1 MVIIY
6 VLKLKNG
13 KFYVGKTHSLSN
25 RLKSHFDGNGCVWT
39 RKHPP
44 IELIF
49 KKDDC
54 DNFDEDKYTLKYM
67 SLYGI
72 ENVRG
77 GSFCQE
83 NLDADSKLIINK
95 MLFGAS
101 NRCYFC
107 GDPKHFITECELY
120 KNKSLVEPTPTPTPT
135 STFVVD
141 YLASAIKF
149 VWSKISYRQNDEI
162 ELSELNSTQ

>member
-13 KFYVGKTHSLSN
+13 KFYVGKTHSLSS

-39 RKHPP
+39 RKYAP

-83 NLDADSKLIINK
+83 ILDAESKLIINK
-95 MLFGAS
+95 MLYGAS

-120 KNKSLVEPTPTPTPT
+120 KNNSAVEVST
-135 STFVVD
+135 SVVD
-141 YLASAIKF
+141 YVASTIKF
-149 VWSKISYRQNDEI
+149 LWSKISYKQNNEI
-162 ELSELNSTQ
+162 ELCELKSTQ